1 MEQPETQESEITTN
15 EVETEVTESEVLD
28 SEVESD
34 ESQDEAEEEQYE
46 EIERNGKKYRVP
58 SELKGEFLMQ
68 SDYTRKTQEVAEQK
82 RAVEAARQEYEA
94 RRTFEAE
101 NLDVVADIR
110 GFDRQLQQLSQI
122 NLMQLSDHD
131 PVQAQ
136 KVQLQIQQLQTI
148 RGQAVNLLAQRESQ
162 FKQWEQQQAAS
173 RLQEGER
180 VLMRE
185 IPEWGPEVQRKIFEF
200 GLSIGKSR
208 EYLAT
213 VSNPE
218 DVMNLY
224 SRMKVAELKAKA
236 TQKTKPTQ
244 EKPVT
249 KISASKAT
257 AQKDPDRMSVEE
269 WTKWR
274 NESLRKRK

>member
-1 MEQPETQESEITTN
+1 
-15 EVETEVTESEVLD
+15 
-28 SEVESD
+28 
-34 ESQDEAEEEQYE
+34 
-46 EIERNGKKYRVP
+46 
-58 SELKGEFLMQ
+58 MQ